1 MGRRIT
7 LARRQE
13 LTAVVSRRYH
23 DADRVGRKL
32 ILDEFTK
39 ITGYHRKHAIRLL
52 TAPPAPTRERPCRHI
67 YQEAVREA
75 LVVLWE
81 AADRICGKRLKAA
94 TPFLVE
100 AMERHGH
107 LRLEETVRS
116 QLLTMSAATMDRH
129 LRSIR
134 EQAYGGRKKKCAALN
149 RVRKLVP
156 VRTFADWDEPQ
167 TGYFEVDMVVHCGA
181 RNEGSFVHTLV
192 LTDVA
197 SGWTECI
204 ALPVR
209 EQALIV
215 EAIDGLRPVLPF
227 PILGLDTDNDS
238 AFLNDTLWNYCR
250 ENGIVFTRSRAYH
263 KNDQAWVEQKNGAI
277 VRKLVGYGRLE
288 GLAVTAA
295 LRRLY
300 ETSRLYINFFQP
312 SFKLVSKT
320 RIGARVHKTY
330 DGPMTAYARLQSGT
344 QIAQEAK
351 NRLARQISKLD
362 PVLLLKQIRESQEAL
377 MAISQSRSPENAT
390 EISPFVKSLATAW
403 KSGEVRPTHRREPK
417 PGHWWRTR
425 PDPFEAVWPMLLSWL
440 EEQPDME
447 AKAMLKRL
455 QASSQGEFP
464 DGQLRTLQRRV
475 RVWRMQIVKRLV
487 YGASEDVPAVDA
499 ALVN

>member
-1 MGRRIT
+1 MATRR
-7 LARRQE
+7 E
-13 LTAVVSRRYH
+13 LTAVVRRRYSE
-23 DADRVGRKL
+23 ADRGGRKL

-52 TAPPAPTRERPCRHI
+52 TESPTPARERPCRHI
-67 YQEAVREA
+67 YREAVREA

-94 TPFLVE
+94 VPFLLE

-107 LRLEETVRS
+107 LRLEEAVRS
-116 QLLTMSAATMDRH
+116 QLLAMSPATMDRH

-134 EQAYGGRKKKCAALN
+134 EQAYGGRKKKRAALN

-156 VRTFADWDEPQ
+156 VRTFADWGEPHP
-167 TGYFEVDMVVHCGA
+167 GYFEVDMVVHCGD

-192 LTDVA
+192 VTDVA

-215 EAIDGLRPVLPF
+215 EAIDGMRPMLPF
-227 PILGLDTDNDS
+227 PILGIDTDNDS
-238 AFLNDTLWNYCR
+238 AFLNDTLWNYCH
-250 ENGIVFTRSRAYH
+250 EHGIVFTRSRAYH

-288 GLAVTAA
+288 GLASTAA

-300 ETSRLYINFFQP
+300 GTSRLYINFFQP

-320 RIGARVHKTY
+320 RTGARVHKTY
-330 DGPMTAYARLQSGT
+330 DGPMTAYARLQAST
-344 QIAQEAK
+344 QIVQEEK
-351 NRLARQISKLD
+351 NRLGRQMAKLD
-362 PVLLLKQIRESQEAL
+362 PVLLLKQIRDSQEAL
-377 MAISQSRSPENAT
+377 MAISQSRSPENAP

-417 PGHWWRTR
+417 PGRWWRSR
-425 PDPFEAVWPMLLSWL
+425 PDPFAEVWPVLLSWL

-455 QASSQGEFP
+455 QASGHGEFL

-475 RVWRMQIVKRLV
+475 RIWRMQIVKRLV
-487 YGASEDVPAVDA
+487 YGILEEAPAVDA
-499 ALVN
+499 ASMS

>member
-1 MGRRIT
+1 MATRR
-7 LARRQE
+7 E
-13 LTAVVSRRYH
+13 LTAVISRRYRE
-23 DADRVGRKL
+23 ADRVGRKH

-52 TAPPAPTRERPCRHI
+52 TAPPMPTQERPCRHI

-94 TPFLVE
+94 IPFLVE

-107 LRLEETVRS
+107 LRLEEGVRS
-116 QLLTMSAATMDRH
+116 QLMAMSAATMDRH

-134 EQAYGGRKKKCAALN
+134 EQAYGGRKKRGVALN

-156 VRTFADWDEPQ
+156 VRTFADWGEPQ
-167 TGYFEVDMVVHCGA
+167 PGYFEVDMVVHCGD

-197 SGWTECI
+197 STWTECI

-209 EQALIV
+209 EQTLIV
-215 EAIDGLRPVLPF
+215 EAIGGIRPMLPF
-227 PILGLDTDNDS
+227 PIRGLDTDNDS
-238 AFLNDTLWNYCR
+238 AFLNDTLWNYCH
-250 ENGIVFTRSRAYH
+250 EQGIVFTRSRAYH

-288 GLAVTAA
+288 GLAATAA

-300 ETSRLYINFFQP
+300 EISRLYVNFFQP

-330 DGPMTAYARLQSGT
+330 DGPMTAYARLQSST
-344 QIAQEAK
+344 HIVQEAK
-351 NRLARQISKLD
+351 NRLSRQMARLD

-377 MAISQSRSPENAT
+377 MAISQRRSPEHAT

-403 KSGEVRPTHRREPK
+403 RSGEVRPTHRREPK
-417 PGHWWRTR
+417 PGHWWRSR
-425 PDPFEAVWPMLLSWL
+425 PDPFAAVWPMLLSWL

-455 QASSQGEFP
+455 QTSGHGEFP

-475 RVWRMQIVKRLV
+475 RVWRMQIVKQLV
-487 YGASEDVPAVDA
+487 YGAPEDVPAADSVS
-499 ALVN
+499 VN